1 VPPEEFLPLAE
12 RSGLMHLVT
21 DRLVMR
27 ALSQLADWRLLGLSV
42 PVTMNVALSDLLG
55 GRLGELILTGLSRYG
70 LPPAV
75 VQLEIDERALSQ
87 HSDELTT
94 VLGDLDA
101 LGVTI
106 SLDDF
111 GTGYSSLL
119 RLETLP
125 VREIKID
132 RAFVGRIG
140 ESSSAAGIVRAI
152 ADLAHA
158 LGMRA
163 VAEGVETVAEWR
175 QLREL
180 GCDGA
185 QGWHIA
191 APMSAGPATE
201 WLLAHQDA
209 RQPVLDEVVATVEVA
224 S

>member
-1 VPPEEFLPLAE
+1 
-12 RSGLMHLVT
+12 M
-21 DRLVMR
+21 
-27 ALSQLADWRLLGLSV
+27 
-42 PVTMNVALSDLLG
+42 
-55 GRLGELILTGLSRYG
+55 
-70 LPPAV
+70 

-87 HSDELTT
+87 HSDELTA
-94 VLGDLDA
+94 VLGDLA
-101 LGVTI
+101 AMGVAI

-125 VREIKID
+125 VGEIKID

-140 ESSSAAGIVRAI
+140 ESGSAAGIVRAI

-163 VAEGVETVAEWR
+163 VAEGVETEAEWR

-185 QGWHIA
+185 QGWHVA
-191 APMSAGPATE
+191 APMPAARATE
-201 WLLAHQDA
+201 WLLAHQNA
-209 RQPVLDEVVATVEVA
+209 RKSVLNEVAATAEVA